1 MVATIILLGQLPLTI
16 DRAPEFTAIA
26 AGSYHSMALR
36 SDGSIISWGNN
47 SYDQVSD
54 TPFYP
59 GFTAIAAGYSHSMA
73 LKGPTGPNPCGL
85 RCSTDPNHRRNG
97 FAAMPVESN
106 ETNKE

>member
-1 MVATIILLGQLPLTI
+1 MNI
-16 DRAPEFTAIA
+16 DRNYGDSPEQ
-26 AGSYHSMALR
+26 
-36 SDGSIISWGNN
+36 DGGH
-47 SYDQVSD
+47 DTGRVQKGDDEFGQVSD
-54 TPFYP
+54 TPTGT
-59 GFTAIAAGYSHSMA
+59 GFQAIAAGYSNSIA

>member
-1 MVATIILLGQLPLTI
+1 MRRFVLLVAFGLLLT
-16 DRAPEFTAIA
+16 RSA
-26 AGSYHSMALR
+26 MA
-36 SDGSIISWGNN
+36 DGSIVSWGDDF
-47 SYDQVSD
+47 YDLVSD
-54 TPFYP
+54 TPTGT
-59 GFTAIAAGYSHSMA
+59 GFQAIAAGYSNSIA